1 MASMPFEDR
10 TCVSERGVDRA
21 SWLRLAEQGLFKLFS
36 VDAIDAIPER
46 LDRSLEILDSLGRN
60 RRLGLAFSAGAHLF
74 AVMSVLRK
82 FGTKAQCEQW
92 LGGLGDGQ
100 LIGAIA
106 MAEPQGSSDAFSMKT
121 AARRVDGGY
130 EITGHK
136 TYITNACICNVS
148 LVFARDFES
157 NKVICALVKKGQAGF
172 EVGPAIETMGL
183 RDSDLGEFHLADC
196 RVEDD
201 AVIATGQRAKWAFM
215 HAMEWERGLILAPLA
230 GLMHLQITECLRWA
244 HERRQGN
251 GTLYDLQAVRH
262 RLADMQKR
270 HHIVKAVLHNFVQ
283 LKKQGKNAFG
293 DASLVKM
300 IVSDAFLENSMDAMK
315 LQGAHG
321 FTMASMAQ
329 QDLRDAMAFQMAS
342 GSTDI
347 QKNIAVEWLSR
358 GYA

>member
-1 MASMPFEDR
+1 MS
-10 TCVSERGVDRA
+10 
-21 SWLRLAEQGLFKLFS
+21 LAGQGLFSLFS
-36 VDAIDAIPER
+36 DKAADSMAQD
-46 LDRSLEILDSLGRN
+46 LDRSLDILHALGKS

-82 FGTKAQCEQW
+82 FGTAGQRQRW
-92 LGGLGDGQ
+92 LPGLGDGR

-106 MAEPQGSSDAFSMKT
+106 MAEPQGSSDAFSLQT
-121 AARRVDGGY
+121 QARRVAGGY
-130 EITGHK
+130 EISGHK
-136 TYITNACICNVS
+136 IYITNAGICDIS
-148 LVFARDFES
+148 LVFARDFETD
-157 NKVICALVKKGQAGF
+157 KIVCALVEKGQPGF
-172 EVGPAIETMGL
+172 EAGPAIETMGL
-183 RDSDLGEFHLADC
+183 RDSNLGELHLSGC
-196 RVEDD
+196 HVEDD

-230 GLMHLQITECLRWA
+230 GLMHLQINECLRWV
-244 HERRQGN
+244 HNRKQGE
-251 GTLYDLQAVRH
+251 GTLFDLQSVRH

-270 HHIVKAVLHNFVQ
+270 HHVVKAVLQNFAQ

-293 DASLVKM
+293 EASLVKV
-300 IVSDAFLENSMDAMK
+300 IISDAFLDNSMDAMK

-321 FTMASMAQ
+321 YTVASMAQ

>member
-1 MASMPFEDR
+1 MAGQSVKYGIGIP
-10 TCVSERGVDRA
+10 ERGFDRS
-21 SWLRLAEQGLFKLFS
+21 SWSRLANQGLFRLFS
-36 VDAIDAIPER
+36 AEAPHAIPEI
-46 LDRSLEILDSLGRN
+46 LDRSLEILESLGRS
-60 RRLGLAFSAGAHLF
+60 RQLGLAFSAGAHLF
-74 AVMSVLRK
+74 AVMSVLSK
-82 FGTKAQCEQW
+82 FGTKLQREQW
-92 LGGLGDGQ
+92 LPGLGDGQ
-100 LIGAIA
+100 IIGSIA

-121 AARRVDGGY
+121 KARRVEDGY
-130 EITGHK
+130 VISGHK
-136 TYITNACICNVS
+136 IYITNAGICDVS

-157 NKVICALVKKGQAGF
+157 DKIVCVLVEKGQAGF
-172 EVGPAIETMGL
+172 GAGPAIETLGL
-183 RDSDLGEFHLADC
+183 CDSDLGELYLTDC
-196 RVEDD
+196 HVKNH
-201 AVIATGQRAKWAFM
+201 AVVATGQRAKWAFM

-230 GLMHLQITECLRWA
+230 GLMHLQIQECLRWVNA
-244 HERRQGN
+244 RRYGE
-251 GTLYDLQAVRH
+251 GTLYDLQSVRH

-270 HHIVKAVLHNFVQ
+270 HHIVKAVLRNFIQ

-293 DASLVKM
+293 DASLVKV
-300 IVSDAFLENSMDAMK
+300 IVSDAFLENSVDAMK

>member
-1 MASMPFEDR
+1 MSSPFEAL
-10 TCVSERGVDRA
+10 TCESGLDFDRA
-21 SWLRLAEQGLFKLFS
+21 SWSRLVEQGLFKLFS
-36 VDAIDAIPER
+36 VDTSDSMSEG
-46 LDRSLEILDSLGRN
+46 LDCSLTILETLGRS
-60 RRLGLAFSAGAHLF
+60 RQLGLAFSAGAHLF
-74 AVMSVLRK
+74 AVMSILRK
-82 FGTKAQCEQW
+82 FGTAAQRGRW
-92 LGGLGDGQ
+92 LHGMGDGR

-121 AARRVDGGY
+121 KARRVDGGY
-130 EITGHK
+130 EISGHK
-136 TYITNACICNVS
+136 IYITNASICDVS

-157 NKVICALVKKGQAGF
+157 DKIVCALIEKGQLGF